1 MKDNFDLKKFLKENK
16 TFEQFNPFLAESK
29 DKEKSMRDKIREMIL
44 AELEL
49 DVNDTTSAYDP
60 VDEAFNIFKN
70 KEKVNYK
77 TVIAK
82 LMGDNR
88 DIVEKIQAAS
98 TPQEKATIAKESGLL
113 EKALKAFL
121 AIRNVDSDV
130 TGNMNEF
137 KRVLFGDTRSFMQKL
152 AAGSTASVYENTDYA
167 DYDEEEDLGDDEYS
181 YFSHF
186 NDLEDTPVDYEEE
199 IDEAKKDEETV
210 DDVEVTDTEE
220 FQPDAEMD
228 TTANLSGDEKEI
240 MTNLETALE
249 FAKQKGDE
257 KLVDQIGNTITF
269 FTRQYIVK

>member
-16 TFEQFNPFLAESK
+16 SFEQFNPFLAESK

-60 VDEAFNIFKN
+60 VYEAFNIFKN

-152 AAGSTASVYENTDYA
+152 AAGSSASVYENVDYA

-228 TTANLSGDEKEI
+228 PTAGLAGDEKEI